1 MIKLSNRTVQVTVFN
16 LVTSFSSTDMLA
28 ISIKKT
34 CRIFMSSF
42 NRAFTGNACLLYS
55 EQLYVFS
62 AGGIYV
68 ASAEVTFFKVAEA

>member
-1 MIKLSNRTVQVTVFN
+1 
-16 LVTSFSSTDMLA
+16 
-28 ISIKKT
+28 
-34 CRIFMSSF
+34 MSSF